1 MLVTLRRTAIMWPML
16 LLPMASAALTTTGG
30 SALAGKTVL
39 GLRTVAEPR
48 VVHSLRIP
56 GQLWGWQ
63 VEIVVGRG
71 GVVVVSSERWDWPD
85 DYGLGA
91 VPQVRHPWWTGWLAM
106 AGWILSAFGIVAI
119 GFGLVAWLVPTG

>member
-71 GVVVVSSERWDWPD
+71 RTEPRFVVGFRGFLGAYTSPSVMAAMGSLS
-85 DYGLGA
+85 GLGNSS
-91 VPQVRHPWWTGWLAM
+91 AM
-106 AGWILSAFGIVAI
+106 EPSDR
-119 GFGLVAWLVPTG
+119 